1 MASRLS
7 DEVRTLACDA
17 VVDSLDA
24 GAGPATIKIY
34 TGSQPADADDAAS
47 GTLLATIT
55 MSDPAFGA
63 ASAGVAT
70 ADNTPALSATAAASG
85 TAGWF
90 RAADSNDTNRIDGDV
105 GEGSGTLNLDNTDIV
120 SGQTVT
126 VTGWTVTVA
135 ASV

>member
-1 MASRLS
+1 MATRIS
-7 DEVRTLACDA
+7 DEVRTLMVDA
-17 VVDSLDA
+17 AVDGLDA
-24 GAGPATIKIY
+24 GAGAATIKIY

-47 GTLLATIT
+47 GTLLVTIT

-63 ASAGVAT
+63 GSAGVAT
-70 ADNTPALSATAAASG
+70 ADNTPALSAVAGASG

-105 GEGSGTLNLDNTDIV
+105 GEGSGTLNLDNTDIA

-126 VTGWTVTVA
+126 ITSWTVTQPGT
-135 ASV
+135 

>member
-7 DEVRTLACDA
+7 DEVRNLACDA

-24 GAGPATIKIY
+24 GATPTIKIY

-47 GTLLATIT
+47 GTLLVTINLDGT
-55 MSDPAFGA
+55 AAFGA
-63 ASAGVAT
+63 ASGGAASLDVSPAISGVA
-70 ADNTPALSATAAASG
+70 SASG

-90 RAADSNDTNRIDGDV
+90 RAADSTDTNRIDGDV
-105 GEGSGTLNLDNTDIV
+105 GEGSGTLNLDNTDIT

-126 VTGWTVTVA
+126 ITSWTVTVA
-135 ASV
+135 GSV